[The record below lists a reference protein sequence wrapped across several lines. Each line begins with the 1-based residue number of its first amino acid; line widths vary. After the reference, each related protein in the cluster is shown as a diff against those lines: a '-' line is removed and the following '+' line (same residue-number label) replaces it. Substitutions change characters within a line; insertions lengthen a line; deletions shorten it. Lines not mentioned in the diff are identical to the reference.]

1 MAKLQSN
8 GAPTTKGYAEAS
20 FNEGNLMNKILVL
33 VLILES
39 AVFAAQPISRNN
51 TIGPVTE
58 GTKIRPYYLINA
70 ASANDVSLDEKT
82 RHWDCIKPG
91 TGSFRIID
99 ETCNRLEFA
108 FYVDGNTADTKYIDP
123 NLVEFN
129 FRIFAA
135 RKYSSAVIV
144 CTGAAK
150 CGELELSR
158 EPTDSQNYTL
168 YNNGNLA
175 ADESHKWVS
184 GLSNSAVKWPTAV
197 AFTDDRQADNG
208 IARITLDTNGYALW
222 WCEITS
228 IKGNP
233 GRVVCVASGW

>member
-1 MAKLQSN
+1 MDNKAQLN
-8 GAPTTKGYAEAS
+8 GLDW
-20 FNEGNLMNKILVL
+20 GNLMKKILVL
-33 VLILES
+33 VLMLTS
-39 AVFAAQPISRNN
+39 AVFASPLPSKRNPIE
-51 TIGPVTE
+51 TVIE
-58 GTKIRPYYLINA
+58 GTKIRSYYVINA
-70 ASANDVSLDEKT
+70 ASANDIPLDEKT
-82 RHWDCIKPG
+82 RYWDRIKPING
-91 TGSFRIID
+91 PFTRID

-108 FYVDGNTADTKYIDP
+108 FYVDGNTADKKYIDP

-144 CTGAAK
+144 CTGTAK
-150 CGELELSR
+150 CGELELSG
-158 EPTDSQNYTL
+158 EPTDAHDLSL

-184 GLSNSAVKWPTAV
+184 GLSNCVEKWPTAV
-197 AFTDDRQADNG
+197 VLTDINKSDNG
-208 IARITLDTNGYALW
+208 IARISLDANGYALW

-233 GRVVCVASGW
+233 GRVLCVASGW

>member
-1 MAKLQSN
+1 MK
-8 GAPTTKGYAEAS
+8 KI
-20 FNEGNLMNKILVL
+20 FVLM
-33 VLILES
+33 LILTS
-39 AVFAAQPISRNN
+39 AAFAAQLHSSSS
-51 TIGPVTE
+51 TIGSVSD
-58 GTKIRPYYLINA
+58 GTKIRPYYVINIA
-70 ASANDVSLDEKT
+70 IGNDISLDEKT
-82 RHWDCIKPG
+82 RHWDHIKPFNG
-91 TGSFRIID
+91 PFKAID

-108 FYVDGNTADTKYIDP
+108 FYVDGNTADKKYIDP
-123 NLVEFN
+123 NQVEFN

-135 RKYSSAVIV
+135 RKFSSAVVV

-150 CGELELSR
+150 CGELELSG
-158 EPTDSQNYTL
+158 EPTDMHYL

-184 GLSNSAVKWPTAV
+184 GISSGSAKWPTPV
-197 AFTDDRQADNG
+197 VFTDNNESDNG
-208 IARITLDTNGYALW
+208 IARISMDSNGYALW

>member
-1 MAKLQSN
+1 MGNKAQLN
-8 GAPTTKGYAEAS
+8 GLDW
-20 FNEGNLMNKILVL
+20 GNLMKKILVL

-39 AVFAAQPISRNN
+39 VVFAAPLPSR
-51 TIGPVTE
+51 TTTADAATE
-58 GTKIRPYYLINA
+58 ITKIRPYYYINV
-70 ASANDVSLDEKT
+70 ANDNDVPLDEKT
-82 RHWDCIKPG
+82 RFWDLVKFKNG
-91 TGSFRIID
+91 MFARID

-135 RKYSSAVIV
+135 RRYSSAVIV
-144 CTGAAK
+144 CSGTAK
-150 CGELELSR
+150 CGELELSGP
-158 EPTDSQNYTL
+158 PTDDHDLNL
-168 YNNGNLA
+168 YNNGYLEAN
-175 ADESHKWVS
+175 ESHKWVS
-184 GLSNSAVKWPTAV
+184 GISNFVEKWPTAI
-197 AFTDDRQADNG
+197 ALTDTKKSDNG
-208 IARITLDTNGYALW
+208 IARISLDSNGYAIW

>member
-1 MAKLQSN
+1 MKL
-8 GAPTTKGYAEAS
+8 
-20 FNEGNLMNKILVL
+20 V
-33 VLILES
+33 
-39 AVFAAQPISRNN
+39 
-51 TIGPVTE
+51 
-58 GTKIRPYYLINA
+58 
-70 ASANDVSLDEKT
+70 
-82 RHWDCIKPG
+82 
-91 TGSFRIID
+91 TGSNSLFMSMAIPRMINTLTRIWS
-99 ETCNRLEFA
+99 
-108 FYVDGNTADTKYIDP
+108 
-123 NLVEFN
+123 NLI

-158 EPTDSQNYTL
+158 EPTDSPDYVL

-184 GLSNSAVKWPTAV
+184 GISNSVVRWPTPV
-197 AFTDDRQADNG
+197 VFTDDRHADNG
-208 IARITLDTNGYALW
+208 IARISLDTNGYALW

-233 GRVVCVASGW
+233 GRVVCVASVW

>member
-1 MAKLQSN
+1 MAVIDIL
-8 GAPTTKGYAEAS
+8 TEYAEMF
-20 FNEGNLMNKILVL
+20 FNQGNLMNKILVL
-33 VLILES
+33 VLMLAS
-39 AVFAAQPISRNN
+39 AVFAAQPTSRNN
-51 TIGPVTE
+51 TIGTVTE
-58 GTKIRPYYLINA
+58 GTKMRPYYLINA
-70 ASANDVSLDEKT
+70 ASANDVPLDEKT
-82 RHWDCIKPG
+82 RHWDCIKPTNG
-91 TGSFRIID
+91 QFRITD

-108 FYVDGNTADTKYIDP
+108 FYVDGNTADKKYIDP
-123 NLVEFN
+123 NQVEFD

-135 RKYSSAVIV
+135 RRYSSAVIV

-158 EPTDSQNYTL
+158 EPIDSPDYTL

-184 GLSNSAVKWPTAV
+184 GLSSGVVKWPTAV
-197 AFTDDRQADNG
+197 AFTDNKQSDNG
-208 IARITLDTNGYALW
+208 IARITLDTNGYAFW

>member
-1 MAKLQSN
+1 MKIFLVQ
-8 GAPTTKGYAEAS
+8 E
-20 FNEGNLMNKILVL
+20 NLMKTILVL
-33 VLILES
+33 VLMITS
-39 AVFAAQPISRNN
+39 AVFASPLPSKKP
-51 TIGPVTE
+51 PVE
-58 GTKIRPYYLINA
+58 NVADGTKMRGYYVMNA
-70 ASANDVSLDEKT
+70 ASANDVPLDEKT
-82 RHWDCIKPG
+82 RYWDNIKPLNG
-91 TGSFRIID
+91 LFRTID

-158 EPTDSQNYTL
+158 EPTDTHDLNL

-184 GLSNSAVKWPTAV
+184 GLSNCADKWPTPV
-197 AFTDDRQADNG
+197 AYTDTRESDNG
-208 IARITLDTNGYALW
+208 IARITMDTNGYAFW

-233 GRVVCVASGW
+233 GRVVCVASVW